1 MIKAKDG
8 TPLFTQSWRVDD
20 PGAVVV
26 LTHGH
31 GEHANRY
38 LHVGRAF
45 TAAGYSAYAYDL
57 RGHGRSGGPRG
68 HAPGY
73 ETILD
78 DLQSIIDWARAENP
92 GRRMFLYGHST
103 GGQITLNFALR
114 RKPDVAGVIASS
126 AWLRLVFV
134 PPPWKIVLGRV
145 LARVWPGFAMP
156 KGLENTHM
164 SHDLQW
170 LEAQRDPKLS
180 CDVLTARMAVEFVA
194 AGEDAIR
201 RAPELALPLLML
213 HGSADDLTDP
223 AATRLFYERAGSTD
237 KTYRLYDG
245 LYHELHNETDR
256 QTVLQDI
263 TSWLNQRSG
272 GTQ

>member
-20 PGAVVV
+20 PRAVVV

-31 GEHANRY
+31 GEHTNRCR
-38 LHVGRAF
+38 HVGRAL
-45 TAAGYSAYAYDL
+45 TVAGYSAYAYDL

-78 DLQSIIDWARAENP
+78 DLQSIIDWARTENP

-134 PPPWKIVLGRV
+134 PPPWKIALGQV

-170 LEAQRDPKLS
+170 REAQRDPRLS
-180 CDVLTARMAVEFVA
+180 TDVLTARMAVEFVA

-223 AATRLFYERAGSTD
+223 AATRLFYDRAGCTD

-256 QTVLQDI
+256 QAVLQDI
-263 TSWLNQRSG
+263 TSWLNQHSG

>member
-8 TPLFTQSWRVDD
+8 TSLFTESWRVDD
-20 PGAVVV
+20 PRAVVV

-31 GEHANRY
+31 GEHTNRY
-38 LHVGRAF
+38 LHVGRAL
-45 TAAGYSAYAYDL
+45 TAAGCSAYAYDL
-57 RGHGRSGGPRG
+57 RGHARSGGPRG

-73 ETILD
+73 EAILD
-78 DLQSIIDWARAENP
+78 DLQNIIDWAQTENP
-92 GRRMFLYGHST
+92 GRRLFLYGHST

-134 PPPWKIVLGRV
+134 PPPWKIALGRV
-145 LARVWPGFAMP
+145 LARVWPGFAIP

-170 LEAQRDPKLS
+170 LEAQRYPELS
-180 CDVLTARMAVEFVA
+180 CNVLTARMAVEFVA
-194 AGEDAIR
+194 AGEDAIH

-223 AATRLFYERAGSTD
+223 AATRLFCDRAGCTD
-237 KTYRLYDG
+237 KTYHLYDG

-272 GTQ
+272 GTL